1 MAAVESLDTVQ
12 LSSFLDIDPPD
23 LQNVLDS
30 ATEAVV
36 YLLRQVAVKAA
47 EYEQLA
53 SEKETLE
60 VNYGPSLW

>member
-1 MAAVESLDTVQ
+1 MAAVESLDAAQ

-23 LQNVLDS
+23 LQIVLDS

-36 YLLRQVAVKAA
+36 FLLRQVAVKAS

-60 VNYGPSLW
+60 VNYGPSL